1 MPRNYLGVDTGARNF
16 ADLTQAA
23 LGRREFNNFLSGGY
37 LDLLRQNLGEVDN
50 AGYLNR
56 RRADARSTAA
66 SQFQRGLDQ
75 RDQAIRSYGIAL
87 TPDQQSVMEKS
98 DRINAALTD
107 VDAFNRTTQQVRDR
121 DWMLLTGSQAP
132 LSAFRGQ
139 Q

>member
-1 MPRNYLGVDTGARNF
+1 
-16 ADLTQAA
+16 
-23 LGRREFNNFLSGGY
+23 
-37 LDLLRQNLGEVDN
+37 
-50 AGYLNR
+50 
-56 RRADARSTAA
+56 
-66 SQFQRGLDQ
+66 
-75 RDQAIRSYGIAL
+75 
-87 TPDQQSVMEKS
+87 MEKS